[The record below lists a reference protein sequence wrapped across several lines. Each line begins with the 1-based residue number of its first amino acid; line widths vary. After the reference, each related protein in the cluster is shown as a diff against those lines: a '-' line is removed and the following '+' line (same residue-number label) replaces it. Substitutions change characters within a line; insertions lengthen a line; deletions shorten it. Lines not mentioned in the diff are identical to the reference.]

1 MGRVLLVAQI
11 GWRDLRRVPGPRRD
25 DKLRSWI
32 NSAVPAAV
40 LLVVTITACGASH
53 PAAGRPSAAQPMT
66 LACDSLATCYSPAQI
81 RVAYGIQPLTD
92 RGIDGRGQT
101 VVLPALAEQRLSPW
115 GPFGTTVTD
124 IREDL
129 AGFDQLFHLPAP
141 RLQVTTTLAP
151 GASRWLASSEEML
164 DVEMIHA
171 VAPAAIIRVLLFNAA
186 AVSTPE
192 GFITGL
198 IDLVRFGTAHG
209 DVISISAAEGEHCFT
224 SAEVARLNAA
234 LQTAASRHV
243 TVVAGSGDI
252 GPVGEPCTVP
262 TPSSV
267 TPVREV
273 SLPASDPLVLAAG
286 GTSLVASPTT
296 GAYRAE
302 TAWGNSGAPGTTDQ
316 ASGGGFSHLF
326 PRPSYQDGIP
336 AIGAARGVPDVAADA
351 HGHTMA
357 LVISERGQI
366 DIGPSGGTSVST
378 PFWAGIIALA
388 NQYAGHDLGFVN
400 PALYAIARGP
410 CYHAAFHD
418 ITKGNNTVEF
428 PPQTVRGYTAAPG
441 WDPVTGLGSP
451 DARVLIPLLAH
462 DACQ

>member
-1 MGRVLLVAQI
+1 MRSSINLAAPLLAI
-11 GWRDLRRVPGPRRD
+11 M
-25 DKLRSWI
+25 I
-32 NSAVPAAV
+32 A
-40 LLVVTITACGASH
+40 ACGASQ
-53 PAAGRPSAAQPMT
+53 PPAGRSSAAPPAT
-66 LACDSLATCYSPAQI
+66 AGGACDSLATCYSPAQI

-101 VVLPALAEQRLSPW
+101 VVLPALAEQRLSLS
-115 GPFGTTVTD
+115 GPIGTEVSNL
-124 IREDL
+124 REDL
-129 AGFDQLFHLPAP
+129 AGFDKLFHLPAP
-141 RLQVTTTLAP
+141 SLRVTTTLVP
-151 GASRWLASSEEML
+151 GAWRWLASGEEML

-171 VAPAAIIRVLLFNAA
+171 VAPAAAIRVLLFNAS

-192 GFITGL
+192 GYITAL
-198 IDLVRFGTAHG
+198 IDLVRFGAAHG
-209 DVISISAAEGEHCFT
+209 DVISISSAEGEHCFS

-243 TVVAGSGDI
+243 TVVAASGDI
-252 GPVGEPCTVP
+252 GAVGEPCSAP
-262 TPSSV
+262 PKPGF

-286 GTSLVASPTT
+286 GTSLAASHTT
-296 GAYRAE
+296 GAYRGE
-302 TAWGNSGAPGTTDQ
+302 TAWDNGAPGSTDQ

-326 PRPSYQDGIP
+326 PRPSYQDAIP
-336 AIGAARGVPDVAADA
+336 AIGTARGVPDVAADA
-351 HGHTMA
+351 YGPTGMDLAISAGH
-357 LVISERGQI
+357 GQI
-366 DIGPSGGTSVST
+366 YIGNSGGTSATT

-400 PALYAIARGP
+400 PALYAIARGV

-428 PPQTVRGYTAAPG
+428 PPQTVSGYTAAPG

-462 DACQ
+462 HACQ